1 MAMSFIHPFEIWASI
16 SMSFS
21 DGGTSSSH
29 QANKAFTHGCALEHI
44 VTPTRSLPSH
54 R

>member
-1 MAMSFIHPFEIWASI
+1 MAMSFFHPSEIWAST

-44 VTPTRSLPSH
+44 VIPTRPLPSH

>member
-1 MAMSFIHPFEIWASI
+1 MAMSFVHPSEIWAST

-29 QANKAFTHGCALEHI
+29 QANKAFTHGCAFEHI
-44 VTPTRSLPSH
+44 VTPIRPLPSH
-54 R
+54 Q